1 LHERIHDRQAADAMG
16 QQIAD
21 TILANWDIISRDF
34 GGHRCDE
41 VEIVERVTHEV
52 LRQLAA

>member
-21 TILANWDIISRDF
+21 TILANWDTISRDF